1 MTTQLALF
9 APPAPPPAKAR
20 PPRYGWTWRR
30 DHTTWDDRLPS
41 WVCEPSE
48 GVVVSIECHGAVWG
62 WAVFRAGEAITG
74 ETESMDA
81 AEEAARE
88 AVEG

>member
-1 MTTQLALF
+1 M
-9 APPAPPPAKAR
+9 
-20 PPRYGWTWRR
+20 
-30 DHTTWDDRLPS
+30 PS